1 MRAIGECI
9 RAIVPRDRKSGVPVE
24 YCVFFA
30 LIALFIGIRGFAES
44 CNYRAFSTVAV
55 TIPAR
60 PFRPL
65 SAKAAQID
73 TPSGSD
79 AAVAS
84 NRVSTMA
91 DSGLASTATTTPDLV
106 PTTLRMMGNVVYLHA
121 STGRLFME
129 VGNLSQSRLGMKQE
143 LRAIT
148 AIENEA
154 GEFGGSPINLVDNNE
169 DHQIPAIEDTAII
182 RTSECG
188 ARDHKGISDALTS
201 KGRHGYKQQVRKQ
214 KVEIE
219 PEKNYSPG
227 QVAAALNVSYDAA
240 LRKMLKMKGV
250 VDLGT
255 PTRRFKRG
263 KRKLRISG
271 KNLLAFLR
279 SKTLV

>member
-1 MRAIGECI
+1 MKTIGECI
-9 RAIVPRDRKSGVPVE
+9 RAIVPRDSKSNVPVE
-24 YCVFFA
+24 YCVIFA

-44 CNYRAFSTVAV
+44 CNHRAFSTIAV

-60 PFRPL
+60 PLRPV

-73 TPSGSD
+73 TRSGSD

-84 NRVSTMA
+84 NPVSAMA
-91 DSGLASTATTTPDLV
+91 DSGLASTAMTTPDLV

-129 VGNLSQSRLGMKQE
+129 VGNLSPSGLGMK
-143 LRAIT
+143 LDPGAIT
-148 AIENEA
+148 ATKSEA
-154 GEFGGSPINLVDNNE
+154 GEFGGSRTNQVTNNG
-169 DHQIPAIEDTAII
+169 DHQIPAIEDAAII

-188 ARDHKGISDALTS
+188 VRDQKDTSDVLTS
-201 KGRHGYKQQVRKQ
+201 KGRHGYKQQVREQ

-219 PEKNYSPG
+219 PEKNYTPS

-255 PTRRFKRG
+255 PTRRYKRG